1 MILSFGLK
9 AVPRVALL
17 LGVMLVAGCISTTT
31 GTPAPAADN
40 SDAAGA
46 NFQLGIRYLRNGK
59 YELARDRLILT
70 TELACTEALVWSTLG
85 MTYERLDNMRL
96 AEESHDKAVRLAP
109 KDFDVQNA
117 YAIFLCNQRRFDDAR
132 KQFDRSIKAPTN
144 DNPEIMATNAGVCM
158 TQAPDYAAAEAYFR
172 EALDAKP
179 SHAEALIQMAALKH
193 STGDNLSARAF
204 LQRFRAQ
211 HPTTAG
217 VLYLCVLVEKDL
229 GDKSAQAACENE
241 LLRSFPR
248 SPEARQV
255 LSSS

>member
-46 NFQLGIRYLRNGK
+46 NFQFVIDLVFITDL
-59 YELARDRLILT
+59 RLILS
-70 TELACTEALVWSTLG
+70 TELDGTEALVWSTLG